1 MSAAALLP
9 PGSQFHHV
17 GLACRDLERERDA
30 FADLGYAPSGERFT
44 DTRQGVV
51 GLFLEGLGPRI
62 ELLTPL
68 GNSQV
73 LDPWLSGRAK
83 MYHLGYEVPD
93 LTEAIHAAAASGA
106 RQVSGPTPAVAFG
119 ERKICFVMLRNLFLV
134 EFIEQRL
141 PPA

>member
-1 MSAAALLP
+1 MSTAALLP
-9 PGSQFHHV
+9 PGAEFHHV

-30 FADLGYAPSGERFT
+30 FADLGYVSSGERFT
-44 DTRQGVV
+44 DARQGVV

-68 GNSQV
+68 GSSKV

-93 LTEAIHAAAASGA
+93 LAEALNAAAARGA

-141 PPA
+141 PPV